1 MVMQKILPL
10 ASDIPDEVNRYFC
23 GSHATIRQGLH
34 LLPVPTNFLRGLDG
48 KRFITPVDQ
57 VIYTFNRPSLISGD
71 KHYTPPMQV
80 KKLVDRINKAG
91 LYVECNTQKTL
102 RMQAQDN
109 VEAIASC
116 LSTTSLEH
124 ATYYITG
131 PAKAWVNEDNTIS
144 LGASVRCLS
153 TPFAESY
160 FESMQAANTDVVL
173 GILFTHVRDHRDTVT
188 KVLDLMG
195 FCSHPLAHQGKY
207 QLMPDDANEY
217 EILPIPSYQQPV
229 IHNDKPLDPW
239 PGSVFNN
246 KFVNGILTDSNKPY
260 ETQPTFA
267 ALKDYAEFRLS
278 TDLTY
283 TGLKQLIGEDVAGEL
298 ARHLV
303 DKGYF
308 KEVLFRSEY
317 ILIGSMRL
325 FTLITVLE
333 KRAEWLIT
341 GHARARKALAGI
353 NQPAKDYPCLANFL
367 LSEDDR
373 ATYLGIAAD
382 LNPKEPFYAE
392 VETVYETK
400 EASAPKE

>member
-34 LLPVPTNFLRGLDG
+34 LLPVPTNFLKGMDG
-48 KRFITPVDQ
+48 KPFITPREQ
-57 VIYTFNRPSLISGD
+57 VIYTFNRPSLLSGD
-71 KHYTPPMQV
+71 KHYTAPIQV
-80 KKLVDRINKAG
+80 KKLVDRINKSG

-109 VEAIASC
+109 VEAIAGC

-144 LGASVRCLS
+144 LGASVRCLT

-160 FESMQAANTDVVL
+160 FEAIQASNTDVIL
-173 GILFTHVRDHRDTVT
+173 GILFTHVKNRHDTIT
-188 KVLDLMG
+188 KVIDLMG
-195 FCSHPLAHQGKY
+195 FCSHPLVSQDKY
-207 QLMPDDANEY
+207 GIMPDDANEY

-283 TGLKQLIGEDVAGEL
+283 TGLKQLIGEDVAGDL
-298 ARHLV
+298 SRHLTSQ
-303 DKGYF
+303 GYF

-317 ILIGSMRL
+317 ILIGTIRL
-325 FTLITVLE
+325 FTLITLLT
-333 KRAEWLIT
+333 KRADWFIAPYQE
-341 GHARARKALAGI
+341 AK
-353 NQPAKDYPCLANFL
+353 AKDYPHLFKFL

-382 LNPKEPFYAE
+382 LNPMAVE
-392 VETVYETK
+392 VAKLTTVYETK